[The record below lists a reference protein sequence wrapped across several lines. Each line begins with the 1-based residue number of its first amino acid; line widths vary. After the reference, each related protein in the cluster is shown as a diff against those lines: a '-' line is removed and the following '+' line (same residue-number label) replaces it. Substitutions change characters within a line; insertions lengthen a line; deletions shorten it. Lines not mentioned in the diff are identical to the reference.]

1 MSALRPSGYHLPG
14 PGQPVLEAA
23 QAAGRLRNLTY
34 VPEARGPGQAWHWT
48 LQLPLQ
54 TASVWA
60 LSGPLERLPSHF
72 SSLGGDGCFVIQAKA
87 FRFPFVP
94 ISLAFGQT

>member
-1 MSALRPSGYHLPG
+1 MLG
-14 PGQPVLEAA
+14 AA

-34 VPEARGPGQAWHWT
+34 VPEARGPGRAWLWT

-60 LSGPLERLPSHF
+60 LRGPLERLPSHF
-72 SSLGGDGCFVIQAKA
+72 SSLRGDSRFVIQAKA
-87 FRFPFVP
+87 FQFLFVP